1 MLCPYPTTHKYC
13 MRVNEIITE
22 AANPVQI
29 GNAIRAWT
37 SNSVYRSKP
46 KLKAEQ
52 LASANLLATVP
63 GQRFPNFAYRAFG
76 VDINK
81 ITSWSK
87 FVSKV
92 ESNLPESYSNSLTGL
107 KRFLKDSGVLQIGVV
122 IGIHVSPGDCMFD
135 VNSLAK
141 QLPPEQLKV
150 LDYAGFGI
158 RDYMGHEEVVLKPG
172 VLKRALMSGN
182 AYLVGYEVPGTHQ
195 FKWLPKPHQ
204 INPNS

>member
-1 MLCPYPTTHKYC
+1 
-13 MRVNEIITE
+13 MRISEILAE
-22 AANPVQI
+22 RASVSQV
-29 GNAIRAWT
+29 GGAIRAWT

-52 LASANLLATVP
+52 LAAAKLLATVP
-63 GQRFPNFAYRAFG
+63 GQQFPNFAYRAFG
-76 VDINK
+76 IDINK

-92 ESNLPESYSNSLTGL
+92 ESNYPESYSNSLTGL

-122 IGIHVSPGDCMFD
+122 IGIHVSPDDCLFD

-141 QLPPEQLKV
+141 QLPPEQLKI

-158 RDYMGHEEVVLKPG
+158 KDYMGHEEVVLKPG
-172 VLKRALMSGN
+172 VLKNALMSGN
-182 AYLVGYEVPGTHQ
+182 AYLIGYEVPGTHQ
-195 FKWLPKPHQ
+195 FKWLPKPHR
-204 INPNS
+204 INPDS